1 MIKQQLVG
9 LFQKASDSITQIFS
23 LRDYLSSKLEDQIEY
38 RDVLTDLASRSVTD
52 FDNAIAI
59 VQNQID
65 DDWNFAVQ
73 MPDVSLENTD
83 QLQTYWVNGVEL
95 AVAVMEGADTIK
107 DKATGT
113 FTLDVD
119 QVIEH
124 MNDQLVAVKCGIEL
138 LSTFAENTVQG
149 KIAEGKNLINDYHA
163 RLKLT
168 IGEVNEN
175 ILAATQ
181 QMIGLLTNASM
192 SVKDRLQSLLSFFG
206 FNKLGNVEWDGT
218 IQSDFTD
225 ITGVSAMHAFWSGIG
240 NWVDI
245 VRKVGDTIKNVVA
258 GFAWS
263 LIGVAGAGAEYVKDT
278 LTGEYDAYSPSI
290 ISIGKDASFDTFG
303 TTIQSERES
312 KNFGPEWVADPRTL
326 NDIASNFWLMVK
338 RINPGYSWPDKP
350 TSIKDKISIALDAM
364 ISEGNNRYRD
374 LEDYLDYFNIQ
385 TNTITGLL
393 MLTIAVRKR
402 YAVLNRT
409 MNGPYS
415 SYTSDRLFGY
425 YIRREVMESIH
436 RLLPFN
442 RISNFPEGDSFTD
455 DDVSDFISE
464 PHSNGIVESLLVEIM
479 RDASNQDDSF
489 SDAIAMKLSDRH
501 YIKFR
506 LFGAYL
512 YAWRTPTNVQFH
524 FRWIPIDP
532 EYLSFEGFGLVH
544 PHIGNMTSLSLARV
558 RASNDGSNTPVVRLD
573 TSNPNF
579 SDFSDRDFGHPSND
593 EKMVQWIL
601 NAKMLT
607 AYQLA
612 LLVRDSKDQ
621 SIDEV
626 NVSTMV
632 ELLTTLSGLNSSFG
646 YGPRNNSA
654 GNPEYLYFSSNAVSS
669 GHSLKY
675 NNLQLAGFLTGF
687 LPESHDKTLK
697 SSPALEIALSSL
709 LGHIADNSDES
720 GLSFIPYHRVPTI
733 TRGSYHVRTDT
744 QNRIIAAIAIS
755 LVITAISIVTI
766 KVAAMWAKKRAF
778 RAKLAASYASR
789 QELTNE
795 NIKIAWKTQRKAD
808 RISKL
813 ASALNST
820 ASAAVSSGIDLANS
834 SIYASV
840 QEQIHQTLGLSTS
853 IPIATVDPIATL
865 LNRLIRG
872 Q

>member
-1 MIKQQLVG
+1 VG
-9 LFQKASDSITQIFS
+9 
-23 LRDYLSSKLEDQIEY
+23 E
-38 RDVLTDLASRSVTD
+38 
-52 FDNAIAI
+52 
-59 VQNQID
+59 
-65 DDWNFAVQ
+65 
-73 MPDVSLENTD
+73 
-83 QLQTYWVNGVEL
+83 
-95 AVAVMEGADTIK
+95 
-107 DKATGT
+107 
-113 FTLDVD
+113 
-119 QVIEH
+119 
-124 MNDQLVAVKCGIEL
+124 
-138 LSTFAENTVQG
+138 
-149 KIAEGKNLINDYHA
+149 
-163 RLKLT
+163 
-168 IGEVNEN
+168 
-175 ILAATQ
+175 
-181 QMIGLLTNASM
+181 
-192 SVKDRLQSLLSFFG
+192 
-206 FNKLGNVEWDGT
+206 
-218 IQSDFTD
+218 
-225 ITGVSAMHAFWSGIG
+225 
-240 NWVDI
+240 
-245 VRKVGDTIKNVVA
+245 TIKNVVA

-263 LIGVAGAGAEYVKDT
+263 LIGVAGAGAEYVKET

-312 KNFGPEWVADPRTL
+312 KNFGPEWIADPRTL
-326 NDIASNFWLMVK
+326 NDIASNFWLVVK

-350 TSIKDKISIALDAM
+350 VSIKDKISIALDAM
-364 ISEGNNRYRD
+364 ISEGDNRYHG
-374 LEDYLDYFNIQ
+374 LEDYLNYFNIQ

-415 SYTSDRLFGY
+415 SYVSDRLFGY
-425 YIRREVMESIH
+425 YIRREIMESIH
-436 RLLPFN
+436 NLLPFN
-442 RISNFPEGDSFTD
+442 RISNYPVGDSFTD
-455 DDVSDFISE
+455 EDVSNFLSE
-464 PHSNGIVESLLVEIM
+464 PISSGIIESLLVEIM

-532 EYLSFEGFGLVH
+532 EYLSFDGFGLVH
-544 PHIGNMTSLSLARV
+544 PHLGGMTSLSLARV
-558 RASNDGSNTPVVRLD
+558 RMSSDGSNTRVVRLD
-573 TSNPNF
+573 TSNPKF
-579 SDFSDRDFGHPSND
+579 YDFSDIDFGHPSD
-593 EKMVQWIL
+593 DGKMVQWIL

-612 LLVRDSKDQ
+612 LLVRDSQDQ

-626 NVSTMV
+626 NAQTMI

-646 YGPRNNSA
+646 YGPRNNSV
-654 GNPEYLYFSSNAVSS
+654 GNPEYLYFRSNAFTSDHNVN
-669 GHSLKY
+669 Y
-675 NNLQLAGFLTGF
+675 NNVQLASFLTGF
-687 LPESHDKTLK
+687 LPTSHDKTLR

-709 LGHIADNSDES
+709 LGHITDDSDES
-720 GLSFIPYHRVPTI
+720 GMSFIPYHRVPTI

-744 QNRIIAAIAIS
+744 QNAIVAAIAMS
-755 LVITAISIVTI
+755 LVITAVSIVVI
-766 KVAAMWAKKRAF
+766 KAAAIWAKRRAF
-778 RAKLAASYASR
+778 RAKLQAAYASR

-795 NIKIAWKTQRKAD
+795 NIKTAWKTQRKAD

-820 ASAAVSSGIDLANS
+820 ANAAVSSGVDLANS
-834 SIYASV
+834 SIYSSI

-853 IPIATVDPIATL
+853 IPTATVDPIAVL